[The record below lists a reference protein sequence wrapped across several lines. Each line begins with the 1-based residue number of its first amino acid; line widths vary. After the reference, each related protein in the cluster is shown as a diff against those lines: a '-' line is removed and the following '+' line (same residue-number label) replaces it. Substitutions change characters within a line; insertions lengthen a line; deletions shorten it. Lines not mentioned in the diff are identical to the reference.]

1 MYGIFTYIFH
11 KNQPNV
17 GSYYT
22 IHGWYGKENHIQF
35 LKGLKM
41 GTANYD
47 RDIVLQ
53 LWPCMLMGFENRE
66 LLIVRLVWPD
76 CRKLATKL
84 FMGHCHIHVGI
95 RLQESA
101 NLGIGWVPFGWG
113 RAHLLRGCLAHKLWV
128 WHHL

>member
-1 MYGIFTYIFH
+1 MYGIFTYIYH

-17 GSYYT
+17 GSYFT

-47 RDIVLQ
+47 HDIVLQ

-66 LLIVRLVWPD
+66 LLIVRLVWPN

-84 FMGHCHIHVGI
+84 FLGHCHIHVGI
-95 RLQESA
+95 CLHESA

-113 RAHLLRGCLAHKLWV
+113 RAHKLRGCLAHKLWV